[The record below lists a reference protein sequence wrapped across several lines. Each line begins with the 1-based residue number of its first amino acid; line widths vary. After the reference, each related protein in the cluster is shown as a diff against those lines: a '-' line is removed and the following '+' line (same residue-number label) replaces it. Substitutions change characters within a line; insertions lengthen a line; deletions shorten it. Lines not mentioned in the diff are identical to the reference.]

1 MRRLVLIFAAALLLG
16 TGLAWLMS
24 RESGYL
30 LIAVGNTTIE
40 MNLWAAVIALILLWL
55 LVRLLWRLLSSLK
68 VFAGWRR
75 ARLSRRRAQTAR
87 GLLYFIEG
95 RWQRARQQLVRGAH
109 QSGMPLVNYLAA
121 ATAAYQEGNWEAAQT
136 LLNKAQEI
144 AEDDNPAVEIAKA
157 RLYMKEQRY
166 EEALSILNRVHQKY
180 PNHSNVLRLLEKTY
194 RGLND
199 WHNLQQLL
207 PQLRKDSGYD
217 RQQFQQLEV
226 EVYAKQLASQAECW
240 GKADSDSDKNKH
252 QQSIEQLWQSL
263 PSAVKRN
270 GQLVAIYS
278 DHLQARGDGRQAE
291 KLLHNALNNY
301 WDNSLV
307 RRYGLLVGGDTNT
320 QMVIAEAWLREHP
333 NNPALLLAL
342 GRLAQKAELWGKARD
357 YLETALGLSPA
368 PEVYAELARLMA
380 QLGEVDKSAAYYQR
394 GLLESAG
401 GAL

>member
-16 TGLAWLMS
+16 TGLSWLMS

-55 LVRLLWRLLSSLK
+55 VARLLWRLLSTLK

-121 ATAAYQEGNWEAAQT
+121 ATAAYEEGNWEAAQT

-144 AEDDNPAVEIAKA
+144 AEEDNPAVEIAKA
-157 RLYMKEQRY
+157 RLYLKEQRY
-166 EEALSILNRVHQKY
+166 EEALSILNRVHQEY
-180 PNHSNVLRLLEKTY
+180 PNHTNVLRLLEKAY

-226 EVYAKQLASQAECW
+226 EVYANQMASLAERWAKTD
-240 GKADSDSDKNKH
+240 KASDKTKH
-252 QQSIEQLWQSL
+252 QQAIDQLRQSM
-263 PSAVKRN
+263 PSVVKRN
-270 GQLVAIYS
+270 AQLVAAYS
-278 DHLQARGDGRQAE
+278 DHLQARGDGQQAE
-291 KLLHNALNNY
+291 KLLHSALNNH
-301 WDNSLV
+301 WDDSLI
-307 RRYGLLVGGDTNT
+307 RRYGLLVGGDVST
-320 QMVIAEAWLREHP
+320 QMVIAEAWLRERP

-357 YLETALGLSPA
+357 YLESALGLSHA
-368 PEVYAELARLMA
+368 PEIYAELARLMA

-394 GLLESAG
+394 GLLESA
-401 GAL
+401 AN

>member
-1 MRRLVLIFAAALLLG
+1 MRRLILLFASVLLLG

-40 MNLWAAVIALILLWL
+40 MNLWAAVIALLLLWL
-55 LVRLLWRLLSSLK
+55 VSRLLWRLLCSFK

-75 ARLSRRRAQTAR
+75 ARLSRRRAQTTR

-95 RWQRARQQLVRGAH
+95 RWQRARQQLIRGAR
-109 QSGMPLVNYLAA
+109 QSDMPLVNYLAA
-121 ATAAYQEGNWEAAQT
+121 ASAAYEEGDWEASQT
-136 LLNKAQEI
+136 LLNKAQEL
-144 AEDDNPAVEIAKA
+144 AEDDNPAVDIARA
-157 RLYMKEQRY
+157 RLCLKEQRF
-166 EEALSILNRVHQKY
+166 EEALSILKRVHQCFPQHTNLLK
-180 PNHSNVLRLLEKTY
+180 LLEKAY

-207 PQLRKDSGYD
+207 PQLRRNSGYPKD
-217 RQQFQQLEV
+217 NIQQLEI
-226 EVYAKQLASQAECW
+226 EVYANQLAVLAERYN
-240 GKADSDSDKNKH
+240 KASKDKESKDK
-252 QQSIEQLWQSL
+252 QQQIDQLWQSM
-263 PSAVKRN
+263 PTAVKRSN
-270 GQLVAIYS
+270 ELVAAYS
-278 DHLQARGDGRQAE
+278 DHLQARGDGQQAE
-291 KLLHNALNNY
+291 KLLHNALNSH
-301 WDNSLV
+301 WDDRLV

-320 QMVIAEAWLREHP
+320 QMVIAEAWLRERP

-357 YLETALGLSPA
+357 YLESALGLSNA
-368 PEVYAELARLMA
+368 PEIYAELARLMA

-401 GAL
+401 A

>member
-16 TGLAWLMS
+16 TGLSWLMS

-30 LIAVGNTTIE
+30 LIAVGSTTIE

-55 LVRLLWRLLSSLK
+55 VVRLLFRLLGSLK
-68 VFAGWRR
+68 IFAGWRR

-121 ATAAYQEGNWEAAQT
+121 ATAAYEEGNWEAAQT

-144 AEDDNPAVEIAKA
+144 AEDDNPAVDIAKA
-157 RLYMKEQRY
+157 RLYLKERRY
-166 EEALSILNRVHQKY
+166 EEALSVLNRVHQKY
-180 PNHSNVLRLLEKTY
+180 PNHTNVLRLLEKAY

-217 RQQFQQLEV
+217 RQQFQQLEI
-226 EVYAKQLASQAECW
+226 EVYANQLSSLAERW
-240 GKADSDSDKNKH
+240 GKTDKSGDKAKH
-252 QQSIEQLWQSL
+252 KQAVDQLWQSM
-263 PSAVKRN
+263 PSAVKRSA
-270 GQLVAIYS
+270 QLVASYS
-278 DHLQARGDGRQAE
+278 DHLQARGDGQQAE
-291 KLLHNALNNY
+291 KLLHNALNSH
-301 WDNSLV
+301 WDDSLV
-307 RRYGLLVGGDTNT
+307 RRYGLLVGGDVST
-320 QMVIAEAWLREHP
+320 QMVIAEAWLRERP

-357 YLETALGLSPA
+357 YLEAALGLSHA
-368 PEVYAELARLMA
+368 PEIYAELARLMA

-401 GAL
+401 S